1 MLRRKRERKKG
12 PRALEQYCTKPL
24 SLILRDR
31 VWANE
36 MPDYLP
42 FVKKGSLIRPKI
54 VPLTLSLWAD
64 RAAYSLSSQQRANGP
79 CESYNTVL
87 SMARHLRRRP
97 PPTPFDPA
105 CDVAL
110 HTLYTSVPLDFLS
123 HFQLQ
128 FYQPESVP
136 RLPYSLSSTSH
147 GRFHPPANHRVSLED
162 RMQEDA
168 YEMGQIVL
176 EFLHVWSLV
185 GLWVSHKFRLR
196 LHLARNINF
205 GPQGSEKGTHD
216 HAADYSNSCAVTLAT
231 EAAPWYQE
239 NAPGLIRTISAMFFP
254 VGLIMIVL
262 SGADLFT
269 SNVMVRFFTESPG
282 SGSP

>member
-1 MLRRKRERKKG
+1 MITDKTE
-12 PRALEQYCTKPL
+12 
-24 SLILRDR
+24 
-31 VWANE
+31 
-36 MPDYLP
+36 
-42 FVKKGSLIRPKI
+42 
-54 VPLTLSLWAD
+54 D
-64 RAAYSLSSQQRANGP
+64 RAAYSLSNGP
-79 CESYNTVL
+79 IMAHGNPTTLSWPNTSGGYPRVSRFIL
-87 SMARHLRRRP
+87 LVMP
-97 PPTPFDPA
+97 P
-105 CDVAL
+105 CI
-110 HTLYTSVPLDFLS
+110 YTSFPLDSLL

-136 RLPYSLSSTSH
+136 CLPYSLSVTSH

-176 EFLHVWSLV
+176 EFLHVWSLA
-185 GLWVSHKFRLR
+185 GLWVSHKFQLR
-196 LHLARNINF
+196 LHLARSTTF
-205 GPQGSEKGTHD
+205 EPQCSEQCTHD
-216 HAADYSNSCAVTLAT
+216 HAADYCNSCAVMLAT

-239 NAPGLIRTISAMFFP
+239 NAPGLIRTISAIFFP

-269 SNVMVRFFTESPG
+269 SNVMVRCSIESPG